1 MRLPYFLLDWCL
13 LCLLLYTIHPSFV
26 SSSLES
32 SSSLFFTAHRRSTE
46 RKATSKSGCARTK
59 TIHYTTQLL
68 RRWWRRAGGAG
79 GACSTEG
86 KRGAPSGGVVVPTET
101 AAAKKKEL
109 LAARWRTSSSSSP
122 RPRLQLESNSVDFKV
137 RWRKERAA
145 AWELFRHKS
154 KFSTTCC
161 YCHARRLIA
170 SVRYIFLP
178 KLASMRSME
187 FCSAKISFISTLKV
201 QSVVF

>member
-26 SSSLES
+26 SSSLESS

-68 RRWWRRAGGAG
+68 RCWWRRVG

-86 KRGAPSGGVVVPTET
+86 ERGAPSGGVVVAAET
-101 AAAKKKEL
+101 GAAKKKEL
-109 LAARWRTSSSSSP
+109 LAARWRTSSSSP
-122 RPRLQLESNSVDFKV
+122 PRLQLESNSVDFKV

-170 SVRYIFLP
+170 SVRYIFFTTAYQREVNGILF
-178 KLASMRSME
+178 S
-187 FCSAKISFISTLKV
+187 
-201 QSVVF
+201 QN

>member
-68 RRWWRRAGGAG
+68 RWRWWRRAGGAAA
-79 GACSTEG
+79 ACSTEG
-86 KRGAPSGGVVVPTET
+86 ERGAPSGGVVVAAET

-109 LAARWRTSSSSSP
+109 LAARWRTSSSSP
-122 RPRLQLESNSVDFKV
+122 PRLQLESNSVDFKV

-170 SVRYIFLP
+170 LVRYIFFTTACQREVNGILF
-178 KLASMRSME
+178 S
-187 FCSAKISFISTLKV
+187 
-201 QSVVF
+201 QN